1 MLPLCDASN
10 KLFVSPRDCWKP
22 WTHLGRA
29 IGVRWPCAEWGSVV
43 ESPRPPR
50 CAIGQSWLEPR
61 LHMLS
66 TTVLRC
72 STVLFLIF
80 HFVVWISRMESVKI
94 WRPPNRHSS
103 SIGAD
108 ANDTFRNSALPSCK
122 VESWKSS
129 LPASYSFILIS
140 ISGNQEEFF
149 DHLLWQSSN
158 SAVTVVIQSAVT
170 TWMTTSTKRFRTCR
184 TCRRRQLWLR
194 SHLLWLQ
201 ELGEMPGIYTQR
213 AWTRDM
219 ERHGETWRDMET
231 DLFQNVTWA
240 CLHGAFCLI
249 SETIDRSTDHVTVS
263 LPRTAP
269 TQQSHVAGPIPQP
282 EGTGSQTIKLGSWL
296 VINTNR
302 Y

>member
-129 LPASYSFILIS
+129 LPASYSFIQLHLDFNFWK
-140 ISGNQEEFF
+140 SGGILWSSFVTKF
-149 DHLLWQSSN
+149 KSSCDSCDPVCRDHMNDHIDKKIPNMPNMSTST
-158 SAVTVVIQSAVT
+158 AVTEKPLAVA
-170 TWMTTSTKRFRTCR
+170 S
-184 TCRRRQLWLR
+184 
-194 SHLLWLQ
+194 
-201 ELGEMPGIYTQR
+201 R
-213 AWTRDM
+213 AWWNARNLHAKSLNKRHGETWRDM
-219 ERHGETWRDMET
+219 ERHGETWRQICFKMWPGHAYMVH
-231 DLFQNVTWA
+231 FV
-240 CLHGAFCLI
+240 
-249 SETIDRSTDHVTVS
+249 
-263 LPRTAP
+263 
-269 TQQSHVAGPIPQP
+269 
-282 EGTGSQTIKLGSWL
+282 
-296 VINTNR
+296 
-302 Y
+302 